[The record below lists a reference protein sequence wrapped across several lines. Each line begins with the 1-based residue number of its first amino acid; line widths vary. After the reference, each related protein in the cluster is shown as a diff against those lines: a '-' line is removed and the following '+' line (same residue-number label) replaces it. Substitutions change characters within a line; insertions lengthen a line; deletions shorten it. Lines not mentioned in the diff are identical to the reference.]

1 VRGTRTLFDARSLL
15 VVVSRWTSA
24 DVVAYDDR
32 APDPEE
38 TETFTAALGCFWGP
52 DASFGA
58 LPGVVRTRVGYA
70 GGTDPNPTYEA
81 IGDHSEAV
89 QVDYDPDETTFDA
102 LVDAAVGMHAPNRQP
117 GKRQYQH
124 VLFHETD
131 AERETIE
138 RALADLDHPSVE
150 TRVEALSSF
159 TLAEPYHQTFNLSGK
174 RWATDAFDD
183 AGYDRADVRESP
195 AAAKLNAVL
204 AGHDVPALGA
214 LGDRTERDDDRAV
227 R

>member
-1 VRGTRTLFDARSLL
+1 VA
-15 VVVSRWTSA
+15 
-24 DVVAYDDR
+24 AYDDR
-32 APDPEE
+32 APDRAD
-38 TETFTAALGCFWGP
+38 TETFTAAVGCFWGP

-70 GGTDPNPTYEA
+70 GGTEPNPTYEA
-81 IGDHSEAV
+81 VGDHSEAV

-102 LVDAAVGMHAPNRQP
+102 LVEAAIDMHAPQRQP
-117 GKRQYQH
+117 AKRQYQH

-131 AERETIE
+131 REREAIE
-138 RALADLDHPSVE
+138 RALDDLDVPSVE
-150 TRVEALSSF
+150 TRVDPLDSF
-159 TLAEPYHQTFNLSGK
+159 TVAEPYHQKFNLSGK
-174 RWATDAFDD
+174 RWAEGAFED

-204 AGHDVPALGA
+204 AGRDVPELGA
-214 LGDRTERDDDRAV
+214 LGERDVRDGDRAV